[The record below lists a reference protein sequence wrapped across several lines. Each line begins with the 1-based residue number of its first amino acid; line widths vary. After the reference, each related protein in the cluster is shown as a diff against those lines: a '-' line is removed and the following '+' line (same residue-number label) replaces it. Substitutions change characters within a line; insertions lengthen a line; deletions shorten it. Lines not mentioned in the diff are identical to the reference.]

1 MNNINNSTNTQNNEP
16 NYISTVNNNLILNEY
31 QKMQIRN
38 IVKDEIGL
46 FLENSIINQ
55 LRVLRLM
62 YENNQINQESI
73 NLINLQ
79 NSNLENNNLQN
90 SNAALATELSHH
102 LQNNNLQNNLQN
114 SNLQNNN
121 LQNSNLENN
130 NLQNSNLENNNL
142 QNNNLQNSN
151 LQNNNLQNS
160 ILGESS
166 VNRLLQTAL
175 QSFSNINTANNN
187 VPISM
192 VVTRITDETQN
203 LPIEN
208 LMNLEPVP
216 VMPSLELL
224 RKKTYIS
231 INEDDEEK
239 CTICLSKIEKG
250 NICRVING
258 CNHKYHIDCIERW
271 FEKNINCPI
280 CRKDLRE
287 IEEINQENRNENNE
301 NNENINNI
309 VNIVDNND

>member
-102 LQNNNLQNNLQN
+102 LQNNNLQ
-114 SNLQNNN
+114 
-121 LQNSNLENN
+121 
-130 NLQNSNLENNNL
+130 
-142 QNNNLQNSN
+142 NNLQNSN